1 MNSFVLLASLLSAPN
16 LSAGSTQEAYK
27 LNAKYSDDRI
37 VVIQRGMGVLPPL
50 KPKISWFITG
60 NYALTMPFEPRNN
73 IKFSKKDG
81 VVFVALLSFLH
92 YYSPL

>member
-27 LNAKYSDDRI
+27 LNAKCSDDRI

-50 KPKISWFITG
+50 KPRIS
-60 NYALTMPFEPRNN
+60 
-73 IKFSKKDG
+73 
-81 VVFVALLSFLH
+81 
-92 YYSPL
+92 